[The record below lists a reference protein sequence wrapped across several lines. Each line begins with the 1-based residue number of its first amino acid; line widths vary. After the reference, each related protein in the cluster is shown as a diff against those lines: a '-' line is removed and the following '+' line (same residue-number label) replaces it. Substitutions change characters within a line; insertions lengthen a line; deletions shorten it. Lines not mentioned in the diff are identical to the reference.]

1 MIVLTKFYTIRKTI
15 RLEKKLHI
23 MVKLDHT
30 MGQILQHPL
39 EHQLDQL
46 QQEGLP
52 SRGIQEGMVIM

>member
-1 MIVLTKFYTIRKTI
+1 
-15 RLEKKLHI
+15 

-30 MGQILQHPL
+30 MGQILQLPL